1 MNPLLLV
8 AAIAGTNAIEPV
20 VVTATRTESP
30 ADQVLASV
38 DIISGAELRRQP
50 AADLGDMLRLRAGV
64 EVARLGG
71 PGQQTSLFLR
81 GTESN
86 HVLVLVDGVRINP
99 GTIGSA
105 AIQNI
110 APELVERVEI
120 VKGPRSTLY
129 GSDAL
134 GGVINVITR
143 RGAAS
148 GASVQ
153 AGIGRYDN
161 RSASLT
167 AGIDGTRGDA
177 SLGVSWLDSDGFP
190 TRSGDATDRGYDNLS
205 LTAAARAELAGVE
218 LGMRA

>member
-1 MNPLLLV
+1 MNSY
-8 AAIAGTNAIEPV
+8 AIEPV
-20 VVTATRTESP
+20 VVTATRTETGT
-30 ADQVLASV
+30 DQVLASV
-38 DIISGAELRRQP
+38 DVISGAELLRLP
-50 AADLGDMLRLRAGV
+50 AADLGDMLRMRAGV

-110 APELVERVEI
+110 APELIERVEI

-143 RGAAS
+143 RGAAG
-148 GASVQ
+148 GASIQ
-153 AGIGRYDN
+153 AGAGTAR
-161 RSASLT
+161 RSHLSHPLRRCSQSRPQCSPQRGGAS
-167 AGIDGTRGDA
+167 
-177 SLGVSWLDSDGFP
+177 
-190 TRSGDATDRGYDNLS
+190 DRHPLKYTGGC
-205 LTAAARAELAGVE
+205 R
-218 LGMRA
+218 